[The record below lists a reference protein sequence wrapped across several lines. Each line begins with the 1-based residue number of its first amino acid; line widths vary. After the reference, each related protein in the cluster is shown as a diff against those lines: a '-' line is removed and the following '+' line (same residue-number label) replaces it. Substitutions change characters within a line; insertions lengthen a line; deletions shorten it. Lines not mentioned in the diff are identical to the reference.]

1 VRLPEARRAALRTDA
16 ESATA
21 IGKIVA
27 RSGCREVVSGSMSG
41 GHVALFHGVERTY
54 ARTMPRAA
62 QKQIADAAVES
73 GTSLVVHKSPA
84 QLRLESL
91 QQEHERLLREIK
103 KKRATRDVV
112 EREARDAA
120 SELAAKLTP
129 LRAAYTAT
137 LRELRTIFEALLGAD
152 SHLNKRDKAR
162 VRRLYGRILPDLA
175 EATDAAA
182 DERDTDDF
190 HGQHAPGDRRAPDDD
205 GEAGYSATKP
215 SEKDAGLLRSLFRKL
230 AVALHPDK
238 VQDAKERDTLTAVMK
253 EVTRAYEER
262 DVARL
267 VEIERTWLAQAP
279 APDRELDAARRITE
293 LLSNNKELRRQLRA
307 LTAELKELKQSL
319 PSSPV
324 PRRRG
329 KASARRS
336 ELDEL
341 IEQAERELDE
351 LRQLRDFARRFAD
364 GHMSITEFLLG
375 PELLSDEDD
384 PFEQMLAEVLEAMTD
399 APPRPGPGRRRK
411 RA

>member
-1 VRLPEARRAALRTDA
+1 MARRAPMLRA
-16 ESATA
+16 M
-21 IGKIVA
+21 
-27 RSGCREVVSGSMSG
+27 R
-41 GHVALFHGVERTY
+41 
-54 ARTMPRAA
+54 RAA
-62 QKQIADAAVES
+62 HKLTVDSAVES
-73 GTSLVVHKSPA
+73 GTALVVHRSSA

-91 QQEHERLLREIK
+91 EQEHERLLREIK
-103 KKRATRDVV
+103 KKRASRDVV

-129 LRAAYTAT
+129 LRAAYAKM
-137 LRELRTIFEALLGAD
+137 LRDLRAIFDALLGAD
-152 SHLNKRDKAR
+152 SHLN
-162 VRRLYGRILPDLA
+162 
-175 EATDAAA
+175 
-182 DERDTDDF
+182 
-190 HGQHAPGDRRAPDDD
+190 
-205 GEAGYSATKP
+205 SATKP

-253 EVTRAYEER
+253 EVTRAYEAR

-279 APDRELDAARRITE
+279 APDRELDVARRITE
-293 LLSNNKELRRQLRA
+293 LLSANKELRRQLRA

-319 PSSPV
+319 PSAPV

-336 ELDEL
+336 EVDEL
-341 IEQAERELDE
+341 IEQAEREIDE
-351 LRQLRDFARRFAD
+351 LRQLRDFAQRFAD
-364 GHMSITEFLLG
+364 GQMNITEFLLG
-375 PELLSDEDD
+375 PELLNDDGD

-399 APPRPGPGRRRK
+399 APPHPERGRRRK